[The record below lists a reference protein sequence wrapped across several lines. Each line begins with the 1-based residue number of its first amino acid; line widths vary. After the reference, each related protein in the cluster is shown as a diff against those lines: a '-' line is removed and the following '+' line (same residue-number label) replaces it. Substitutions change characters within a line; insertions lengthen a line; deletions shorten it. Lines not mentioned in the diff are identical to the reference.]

1 MNYTK
6 ININGEDISLK
17 FGMASFRYLAD
28 KFVSGISFDDS
39 GFNEIGISHLIYSGY
54 YNWCLVKVEKPKY
67 SFEDFVDYVEANLAN
82 EKFIEEIKE
91 VVKVWSDSDYIKS
104 SIAEASNEEPKKKTS
119 RGMKSKPSHLAS

>member
-6 ININGEDISLK
+6 INIKGEDISLK
-17 FGMASFRYLAD
+17 FGMASFRYLSD
-28 KFVSGISFDDS
+28 KFVSGVSFDES

-67 SFEDFVDYVEANLAN
+67 SFEDVVDYVEANLTN
-82 EKFIEEIKE
+82 EKFIEDIKE

-104 SIAEASNEEPKKKTS
+104 TTDKTSDEEPKKKTS
-119 RGMKSKPSHLAS
+119 RGRKLSPSPSVS

>member
-6 ININGEDISLK
+6 INIKGEDISLK
-17 FGMASFRYLAD
+17 FGMASFRYLSD
-28 KFVSGISFDDS
+28 KFVSGVSFDES

-67 SFEDFVDYVEANLAN
+67 SFEDVVDYVESNLTN
-82 EKFIEEIKE
+82 EKFIEDIKE

-104 SIAEASNEEPKKKTS
+104 TTDKTSDEEPKKKTS
-119 RGMKSKPSHLAS
+119 RGRKSNPSPTVS

>member
-6 ININGEDISLK
+6 INIKGEDISLK
-17 FGMASFRYLAD
+17 FGMASFRYLSD
-28 KFVSGISFDDS
+28 KFVNGVSFDES

-67 SFEDFVDYVEANLAN
+67 SFEDVVDYVEANLTN
-82 EKFIEEIKE
+82 EKFIEDIKE

-104 SIAEASNEEPKKKTS
+104 TTDKTSDEEPKKKTS
-119 RGMKSKPSHLAS
+119 RGRKLSPSPSVS